1 MWVFLTLFDVMFASG
16 YVGNMWCVGATE
28 KYQAKPPTL
37 SWKWKL
43 LSSQDTTTLYLIIQY
58 FHIPPF
64 VPNKMKI
71 QSLCARLQ
79 HHLQSDHRQLPLRH
93 RVLLQPSPLLALCS
107 LSQLLIWSHTV
118 SEMAAL
124 IRRII
129 STAKAPAAIG
139 PYRWEELSGWNVK
152 SSCKGTAGAQLMQ

>member
-1 MWVFLTLFDVMFASG
+1 MWVFLTLFDAMFASG
-16 YVGNMWCVGATE
+16 YVGDMWCVGATE
-28 KYQAKPPTL
+28 KYQAKPPTV

-43 LSSQDTTTLYLIIQY
+43 LSSQDTTTLDLIIQY

-107 LSQLLIWSHTV
+107 LLSVPALDLITYC
-118 SEMAAL
+118 E
-124 IRRII
+124 
-129 STAKAPAAIG
+129 
-139 PYRWEELSGWNVK
+139 WNGCTYQK
-152 SSCKGTAGAQLMQ
+152 NYQHSKGSSCYRPVQVRRAFRLKRQVEL